1 MLSRCPRMAERPLQR
16 LSGNCSRRAAPSEQA
31 VVFHLVLI
39 AGERQCDRYRLL
51 ADVQPE
57 PAMLARERRDERSVT
72 LSTGLLLFIAHEP
85 FARVRLVPMEV
96 GVNVSTLGLPR
107 VHDDLRGIQHRLDL
121 GL

>member
-1 MLSRCPRMAERPLQR
+1 MLLLCPRMPGRPRQL
-16 LSGNCSRRAAPSEQA
+16 LSGNCSRRASPSEQA
-31 VVFHLVLI
+31 VVFHFVLI
-39 AGERQCDRYRLL
+39 PGERQCDRYRLL

-57 PAMLARERRDERSVT
+57 PAMLARERRNERAVA
-72 LSTGLLLFIAHEP
+72 LSAGLLLFIAHET
-85 FARVRLVPMEV
+85 FARVRLMPMEV